1 MVDLLVGYFFVRG
14 LTLLYKMTS
23 RHSSSCPGILSCH
36 IVQFEMGLK
45 PMMMMM
51 MMVIDKR
58 VEPTRNRNKSLGDCS
73 QKGKAAKYVM
83 QSGRAF
89 GINWPNKTVK
99 GKGKAR
105 PRTGHEGPEG
115 E

>member
-1 MVDLLVGYFFVRG
+1 
-14 LTLLYKMTS
+14 
-23 RHSSSCPGILSCH
+23 
-36 IVQFEMGLK
+36 MGLK

-51 MMVIDKR
+51 MMVVVAAVHKR

-83 QSGRAF
+83 QSGRTF

-99 GKGKAR
+99 GKGKVR
-105 PRTGHEGPEG
+105 PRTGHEGLEG